1 MQTHEIIEQA
11 LKLKADERSEIVD
24 RLLQSLDK
32 PDADI
37 DRLWG
42 EEAVRRVRA
51 LDDGRMKTYA
61 LDEVLRKNRGRAD
74 AGPSR

>member
-61 LDEVLRKNRGRAD
+61 LDEVLRKKS
-74 AGPSR
+74 GPR